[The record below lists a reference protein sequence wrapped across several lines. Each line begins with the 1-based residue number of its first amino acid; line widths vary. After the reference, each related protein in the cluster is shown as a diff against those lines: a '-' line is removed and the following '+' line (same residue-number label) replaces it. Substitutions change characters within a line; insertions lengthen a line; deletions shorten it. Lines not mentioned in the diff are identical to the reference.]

1 MDKKILNYTD
11 FRHPYFKSALA
22 KVRGADNILVW
33 GDEDPDG
40 ITATAIMV
48 RCLRRIGKNVIY
60 HIPSRKKEG
69 IGLNRK
75 KLKYFIDRR
84 EFDLLITVDCGSVN
98 AEEIQY
104 LNECSKD
111 VIITDH
117 HIPYKGR
124 YDSAEIIN
132 PHILNNESFTHL
144 AGAGVALIFAVYLE
158 KQILQ
163 FRQYNDVLADNEYY
177 LVLASI
183 GTKCDRVT
191 IKGLNQS
198 IIKYIDMTY
207 KYFPVLAAVGEDEI
221 CGLVHQSKTERN
233 KNPLVEI
240 FTGRYSQ
247 KRAEQTVRKLVSRKK
262 RAERKMERLKKQA
275 FDRADASGSFIIYI
289 DRTMDGGFAGLIASA
304 LKDRYKKPC
313 CVIAKRNS
321 DLIGEARSDGEINWV
336 DTLSGFSDYFQN
348 WGGHKQA
355 AGFTIKEE
363 RLDEFINSITADID
377 NLQ

>member
-1 MDKKILNYTD
+1 MDKKILNYRD

-22 KVRGADNILVW
+22 KIESADNILVW

-40 ITATAIMV
+40 ITATAIM
-48 RCLRRIGKNVIY
+48 LRSLRKTGKNVMY

-104 LNECSKD
+104 LNECGKD
-111 VIITDH
+111 IIITDH

-124 YDSAEIIN
+124 FDGVEIIN
-132 PHILNNESFTHL
+132 PHILNNESFNHL

-158 KQILQ
+158 KHMLQ
-163 FRQYNDVLADNEYY
+163 FRQYNDVLETNEHY
-177 LVLASI
+177 LALASI
-183 GTKCDRVT
+183 GTKCDRVK
-191 IKGLNQS
+191 IGGLNQY
-198 IIKYIDMTY
+198 IIQYIDMIY
-207 KYFPVLAAVGEDEI
+207 KYFPLLSDIEKDDI
-221 CGLVHQSKTERN
+221 CALVYQSKTERN
-233 KNPLVEI
+233 RNPLVEI

-247 KRAEQTVRKLVSRKK
+247 KRSEQILKKLIGQKK
-262 RAERKMERLKKQA
+262 RAVRKMERLKKQA
-275 FDRADASGSFIIYI
+275 FDKADTSGSVIIYI
-289 DRTMDGGFAGLIASA
+289 DRNMDGGFAGLIASA
-304 LKDRYKKPC
+304 LKDRYKKPS
-313 CVIAKRNS
+313 CVIARRNS
-321 DLIGEARSDGEINWV
+321 DLIGEARSDGDINWV
-336 DTLSGFSDYFQN
+336 DTLSDFSDYFQN
-348 WGGHKQA
+348 WGGHKEA

-363 RLDEFINSITADID
+363 KLDEFIDSITADID

>member
-22 KVRGADNILVW
+22 KVRDADNILVW

-40 ITATAIMV
+40 ITATAIML
-48 RCLRRIGKNVIY
+48 RSLRRIGKDAIY

-75 KLKYFIDRR
+75 KLKYFIEKK

-98 AEEIQY
+98 AEEIHY
-104 LNECSKD
+104 LNECGKD

-124 YDSAEIIN
+124 YDSVEIIN
-132 PHILNNESFTHL
+132 PHILNNESFNNL

-158 KQILQ
+158 KHMLQ
-163 FRQYNDVLADNEYY
+163 LRQYNDALINNEHS

-183 GTKCDRVT
+183 GTKCDRVK
-191 IKGLNQS
+191 IRGLNQY
-198 IIKYIDMTY
+198 ITGYIDKIY
-207 KYFPVLAAVGEDEI
+207 KYFPFLEDIEKDDI

-233 KNPLVEI
+233 RNPFVEI
-240 FTGRYSQ
+240 LAGRYSL
-247 KRAEQTVRKLVSRKK
+247 KRSAQTVRRLMDKKNRAEMKIERIKKQVFK
-262 RAERKMERLKKQA
+262 RA
-275 FDRADASGSFIIYI
+275 DTSGNVIIYI
-289 DRTMDGGFAGLIASA
+289 DRNMDGEFAGLIASA
-304 LKDRYKKPC
+304 LKDRYEKPC
-313 CVIAKRNS
+313 CVIARRNS
-321 DLIGEARSDGEINWV
+321 DLIGEARSDGDINWV
-336 DTLSGFSDYFQN
+336 KTLSDFSDYFQN
-348 WGGHKQA
+348 WGGHKEA

-363 RLDEFINSITADID
+363 KLDEFIDSITADID